1 MKDVISIKYGWNTIA
16 WGRIM
21 HLGQDLLGVK
31 IHTSC
36 KISKL
41 FRGTKSRIG
50 KIFGI
55 CFFLTEKTRLYRY
68 YQNKNQLG
76 VKSSSYINFT
86 MKLLIKITR

>member
-1 MKDVISIKYGWNTIA
+1 MKDVISIKYRWNTIA

-41 FRGTKSRIG
+41 FRGTKSQNFSG
-50 KIFGI
+50 AQNLALAKFLEFV
-55 CFFLTEKTRLYRY
+55 FF
-68 YQNKNQLG
+68 
-76 VKSSSYINFT
+76 
-86 MKLLIKITR
+86 